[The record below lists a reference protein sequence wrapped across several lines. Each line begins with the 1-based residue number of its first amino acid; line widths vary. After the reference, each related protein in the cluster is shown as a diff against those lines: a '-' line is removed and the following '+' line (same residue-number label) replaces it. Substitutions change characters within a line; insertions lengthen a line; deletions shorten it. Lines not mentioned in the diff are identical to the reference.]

1 MTFASKRNLCAFT
14 YHTLFSHKPT
24 RLHTHAKQNLFKH
37 VFLFL
42 SCLQEFLLPP
52 VRLMLQSYLIV
63 EGVSYR
69 SLADNTDGQ
78 CPSQGSC
85 LGLRLNSPTKWNP
98 TVRKWTTR
106 QGFHF
111 VLMLLT
117 DREMFETLGWLR
129 MEQQSSLAATAVT
142 QQTACLQKT
151 VFGLVLAQRELSEIW
166 KTNRKIVFCSGM
178 QHYCLVC
185 HTSVCC
191 IVLIFRSAV
200 VEWAHNAVFQNN
212 ILFHYSPFTIQQ
224 CKHKYYFCIFWY

>member
-52 VRLMLQSYLIV
+52 VLLMLQSYLIV

-85 LGLRLNSPTKWNP
+85 LGLRLNSLTKWNP
-98 TVRKWTTR
+98 TASQVDNSTR
-106 QGFHF
+106 F
-111 VLMLLT
+111 
-117 DREMFETLGWLR
+117 
-129 MEQQSSLAATAVT
+129 S
-142 QQTACLQKT
+142 
-151 VFGLVLAQRELSEIW
+151 
-166 KTNRKIVFCSGM
+166 FCSHATDWPWNVQNSGLTP
-178 QHYCLVC
+178 YGATVVTGSYSSNSTNSL
-185 HTSVCC
+185 
-191 IVLIFRSAV
+191 SAEDCV
-200 VEWAHNAVFQNN
+200 WSGLSPARIEWNLKNK
-212 ILFHYSPFTIQQ
+212 P
-224 CKHKYYFCIFWY
+224 